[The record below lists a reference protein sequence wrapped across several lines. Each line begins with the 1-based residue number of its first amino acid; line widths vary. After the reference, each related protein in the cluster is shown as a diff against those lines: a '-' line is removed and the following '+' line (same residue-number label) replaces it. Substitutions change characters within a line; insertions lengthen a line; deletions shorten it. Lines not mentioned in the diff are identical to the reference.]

1 MLTVAG
7 TGCVVGDQAPRVGR
21 ATCTFGDFESQARE
35 FDFGN
40 REAKQILFFFLGF
53 HLFIFRERGR
63 EGERG
68 EKH

>member
-40 REAKQILFFFLGF
+40 REAKQILFFFF
-53 HLFIFRERGR
+53 RISFIYF
-63 EGERG
+63 
-68 EKH
+68 